1 MTYFHTVKLYNP
13 KRMKRVF
20 VLLFV
25 GVMMCA
31 GLPTQVNAAKQK
43 KTVNNPKLE
52 KAFDRYL
59 ANKTE
64 KTYFKLQD
72 AMEDATFLVLVNT
85 DDWKTT
91 QGKTNKEILVELGS
105 NLKFLNCLGPDNQ
118 RYLPAF
124 TSRAEVDVWYKE
136 KDNAMNTFVV
146 SLFDMIVIV
155 NADSS
160 LQGLIINPGSLQ
172 WGMNKKQLDTFV
184 KNSKR

>member
-1 MTYFHTVKLYNP
+1 MVYFHTVKLYNP

-25 GVMMCA
+25 GILMCTV
-31 GLPTQVNAAKQK
+31 LPTKVNAAKQK

-91 QGKTNKEILVELGS
+91 QGKTDKEVLVEL
-105 NLKFLNCLGPDNQ
+105 
-118 RYLPAF
+118 A
-124 TSRAEVDVWYKE
+124 A
-136 KDNAMNTFVV
+136 
-146 SLFDMIVIV
+146 I
-155 NADSS
+155 
-160 LQGLIINPGSLQ
+160 
-172 WGMNKKQLDTFV
+172 
-184 KNSKR
+184 